1 MSKAKKSSKK
11 EKFDPIDEKGAKPR
25 SKKQK
30 HVSGL
35 RRSKKV
41 RLSLIVFLLIAAG
54 ILFYFWEKG
63 RIFVGI
69 IIATLLIALGLEV
82 ANTDID
88 LGKMVETKSIK
99 EAIIKRDDGG
109 NLIMGSMCE
118 ENQTYNYNCDDFSYQ
133 EEAQKVYEKCAKNG
147 LDVHGL
153 DGNKDGVACQS
164 LPTKENYLKHRK

>member
-1 MSKAKKSSKK
+1 MSRVKK
-11 EKFDPIDEKGAKPR
+11 EKFDPIDEKNQKPR
-25 SKKQK
+25 SKKEK
-30 HVSGL
+30 RVSGL
-35 RRSKKV
+35 RRNKKA
-41 RLSLIVFLLIAAG
+41 RLGLIIFLLIAAG

-69 IIATLLIALGLEV
+69 IIATLLIALGLE
-82 ANTDID
+82 ASNTDLD
-88 LGKMVETKSIK
+88 LGKLAETHSIK
-99 EAIIKRDDGG
+99 ESVIKRDVDG

-118 ENQTYNYNCDDFSYQ
+118 PKQTYNYNCDDFSYQ

-164 LPTKENYLKHRK
+164 LPTKENYLKHRKNKK

>member
-1 MSKAKKSSKK
+1 MSRVKK
-11 EKFDPIDEKGAKPR
+11 EKFDPIDEKDQKPR
-25 SKKQK
+25 SKKEK
-30 HVSGL
+30 RVSGL

-63 RIFVGI
+63 RLFIAGI
-69 IIATLLIALGLEV
+69 IVLLLVALGLE
-82 ANTDID
+82 ASNTDLD
-88 LGKMVETKSIK
+88 LGKLAETHSLKDSV
-99 EAIIKRDDGG
+99 IKRDTDG
-109 NLIMGSMCE
+109 NLIMGSLCE
-118 ENQTYNYNCDDFSYQ
+118 PKQTYNYNCDDFSYQ

-147 LDVHGL
+147 LDIHGL